1 MLKNLTENISVL
13 PASSN
18 PLSADV
24 GIVYGRER
32 VYLYDVG
39 ANEYSMNYINGIDK
53 KKSVILSH
61 FHKDHMGNIG
71 LINCNTVYGGRETI
85 KHLPDNIFREGIKH
99 PSDSIGTIQNICVT
113 ESVHIDDG
121 VHIEI
126 VPIPSTHAKGS
137 LAMCVN
143 EEYTFLGDATYT
155 AMIKGQTCYNA
166 QLLKSQIE
174 VLDSLKSRY
183 FLLSHDEQFVY
194 EKQEIIGSLKNIY
207 DSRDKSGNKSSNYIL
222 MEPVKLH

>member
-39 ANEYSMNYINGIDK
+39 ANEYSMNYINSIDK

-61 FHKDHMGNIG
+61 FHQDHMGNIG
-71 LINCNTVYGGRETI
+71 LINCDTLYGGRESI
-85 KHLPDNIFREGIKH
+85 KHLPDNI
-99 PSDSIGTIQNICVT
+99 GTGQIICVT
-113 ESVHIDDG
+113 ERVHIEDG
-121 VHIEI
+121 ISIEI
-126 VPIPSTHAKGS
+126 VPLPSTHAKGS

-143 EEYTFLGDATYT
+143 EEYAFLGDATYT
-155 AMIKGQTCYNA
+155 AMIKGQACYNA

-174 VLDSLKSRY
+174 VLASLKNRY

-194 EKQEIIGSLKNIY
+194 EKQEIVDSLKKIY
-207 DSRDKSGNKSSNYIL
+207 DSRDKSKSNISNYIL
-222 MEPVKLH
+222 IE

>member
-1 MLKNLTENISVL
+1 MLRNLTENISVL

-39 ANEYSMNYINGIDK
+39 ANEYSMNYINSIDK

-61 FHKDHMGNIG
+61 FHQDHMGNIG
-71 LINCNTVYGGRETI
+71 LINCDTVYGGRESI
-85 KHLPDNIFREGIKH
+85 KHLPDNIVREGIMH
-99 PSDSIGTIQNICVT
+99 TADSIGEVQSICVT
-113 ESVHIDDG
+113 EKE
-121 VHIEI
+121 HIEDGI
-126 VPIPSTHAKGS
+126 SIEIIPLPSTHAKGS

-155 AMIKGQTCYNA
+155 AMIKGQVCYNA
-166 QLLKSQIE
+166 QLLKSEME
-174 VLDSLKSRY
+174 VLDSIKSRY

-194 EKQEIIGSLKNIY
+194 EKQEIIDSLKKIY
-207 DSRDKSGNKSSNYIL
+207 DSRDKSKSKLSNYIL
-222 MEPVKLH
+222 ME